1 MKLSLINENSSETV
15 VLYRQDPRFIDGDQQ
30 KLVDIIKS
38 GKYDGRYFAY
48 TKEAVYEYYS
58 RECLIL
64 TVILP
69 ISDLGVDGAYW
80 DGPLLGE
87 KSAYSDINGSPDI
100 SDIKQAGKDLPQ
112 KYKER
117 YMQLS
122 LDALKNGGPISKYYG
137 STTKEAFEFYLTLSQ
152 MYIHHHLK
160 NHGQVALLGRKLH
173 IEEVIDIDL
182 APPK

>member
-87 KSAYSDINGSPDI
+87 KSTFCDINGSPDI
-100 SDIKQAGKDLPQ
+100 SAIKQAGEKF
-112 KYKER
+112 
-117 YMQLS
+117 
-122 LDALKNGGPISKYYG
+122 
-137 STTKEAFEFYLTLSQ
+137 TTKTYR
-152 MYIHHHLK
+152 
-160 NHGQVALLGRKLH
+160 ALYAIK
-173 IEEVIDIDL
+173 
-182 APPK
+182 P